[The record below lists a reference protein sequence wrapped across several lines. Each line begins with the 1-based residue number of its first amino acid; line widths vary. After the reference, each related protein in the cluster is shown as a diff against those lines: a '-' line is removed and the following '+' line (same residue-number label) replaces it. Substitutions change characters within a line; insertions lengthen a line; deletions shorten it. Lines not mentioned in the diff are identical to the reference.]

1 MRERKKSL
9 KNFRDLSKYDWRL
22 PCPKYFKMG
31 KSSPGKTQ
39 SICFFVFTHLLELEK
54 VKRDARFHFR
64 EHVCRRASRSPAKC
78 MLHRWASNIS
88 ICTREQLCVFFREA
102 RFFRGGP
109 NEVTKPE
116 SKWHPP
122 MWCSLTPWFQKYQYL
137 RGSSKELRAPA
148 TWSLCSKT
156 SLRALHRPSQ
166 KLKRFFSSPKSV
178 KILHGTLCKYSPT
191 L

>member
-1 MRERKKSL
+1 MRARKKSL

-31 KSSPGKTQ
+31 KSSPGKAQ

-54 VKRDARFHFR
+54 VKRDERFHFR

-102 RFFRGGP
+102 RFFARFDSRRTF
-109 NEVTKPE
+109 EATACCK
-116 SKWHPP
+116 
-122 MWCSLTPWFQKYQYL
+122 SLS
-137 RGSSKELRAPA
+137 GD
-148 TWSLCSKT
+148 SLGVGTGLYFLFLPKN
-156 SLRALHRPSQ
+156 P
-166 KLKRFFSSPKSV
+166 FFSTNTCD
-178 KILHGTLCKYSPT
+178 ICRNCKLFPCWCGGVVWYVRY
-191 L
+191 